1 MNRLAHLLAC
11 VGEEAGEISQ
21 AVGKAQR
28 FGLLDTNPSSKNS
41 NWDDLLNE
49 YHDMVA
55 VIEMLCDEFGSVV
68 YLVDRERVDRK
79 KQRVEKW
86 MIYAEQVKN
95 KEGQL

>member
-11 VGEEAGEISQ
+11 IGEEAGEISQ

-55 VIEMLCDEFGSVV
+55 VMEMLSDESGWIGV
-68 YLVDRERVDRK
+68 VDRERVDRK
-79 KQRVEKW
+79 KHRVEEW
-86 MIYAEQVKN
+86 MIYAEQVKH
-95 KEGQL
+95 KEGQV